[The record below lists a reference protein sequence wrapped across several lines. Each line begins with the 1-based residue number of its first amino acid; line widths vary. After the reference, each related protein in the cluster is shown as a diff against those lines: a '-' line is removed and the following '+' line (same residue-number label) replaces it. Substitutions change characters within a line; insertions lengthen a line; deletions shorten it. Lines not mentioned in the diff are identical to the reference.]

1 MQKLLTFPVMLV
13 FAATALAQKPLPI
26 KVRVI
31 YDTSDASSSAV
42 VPILVQ
48 KIAGQPKLFA
58 VVNRQDEDKD
68 MSVVADCYKE
78 AGDTPYSCFYTASKW
93 RNATQA
99 FLGGAIV
106 VKKSAD
112 DAATALFAS
121 IVQDISERWNST
133 DHRMLVGE
141 LEACLALTESS
152 CAVPEPLIPELKAKT
167 INLSQYARKGG
178 LKP

>member
-1 MQKLLTFPVMLV
+1 MRKLFAFPVIV
-13 FAATALAQKPLPI
+13 AFAAATLAQKPLPLKI
-26 KVRVI
+26 RII
-31 YDTSDASSSAV
+31 YDTSDASSLAV
-42 VPILVQ
+42 APLLIQ
-48 KIAGQPKLFA
+48 KISAQPKFFTI
-58 VVNRQDEDKD
+58 VNRQGEDID

-78 AGDTPYSCFYTASKW
+78 AGDTPYSCFYTALKW
-93 RNATQA
+93 HGASEGL
-99 FLGGAIV
+99 LGGAVV

-121 IVQDISERWNST
+121 IIQDVSERWNST
-133 DHRMLVGE
+133 DHRMLVGQ

-167 INLSQYARKGG
+167 INLSQYSRKGG